1 MKQDADI
8 ITKSQVNLKNS
19 PKHGYKDRMHRLK
32 TPVFFL
38 YSDNIQLK
46 NLNKY
51 IKKLSNFLLLNF
63 DFDRHTIAYVM

>member
-1 MKQDADI
+1 
-8 ITKSQVNLKNS
+8 
-19 PKHGYKDRMHRLK
+19 MHRLK

-51 IKKLSNFLLLNF
+51 IKKLSNFLPLNF

>member
-1 MKQDADI
+1 MKPDADI
-8 ITKSQVNLKNS
+8 IMKSQENLKNS
-19 PKHGYKDRMHRLK
+19 PKHGYKDRKHRMK

-46 NLNKY
+46 NLIKY
-51 IKKLSNFLLLNF
+51 IKKLSNFLPLNF

>member
-1 MKQDADI
+1 
-8 ITKSQVNLKNS
+8 
-19 PKHGYKDRMHRLK
+19 MHRLK